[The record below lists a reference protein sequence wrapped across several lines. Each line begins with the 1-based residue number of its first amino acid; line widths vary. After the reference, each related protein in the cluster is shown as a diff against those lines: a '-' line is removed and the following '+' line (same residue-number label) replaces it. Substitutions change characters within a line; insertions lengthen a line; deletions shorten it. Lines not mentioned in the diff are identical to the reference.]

1 MNKLSQEEANELIN
15 ALKRK
20 IEEKIFYFPHE
31 KGRLEFNVL
40 SDDEKE
46 FVVTIQRKG
55 IRNDSCTYQG
65 RLINGTVLM
74 RLDINPTA
82 KHFDKKTGQYII
94 GPHLHIY
101 SEEYGNEAIPFDVN
115 NKNLYELCFEFFKKF
130 NVVELPEIYCQNGL
144 K

>member
-46 FVVTIQRKG
+46 FVVNIQRKG
-55 IRNDSCTYQG
+55 IRNILSD
-65 RLINGTVLM
+65 
-74 RLDINPTA
+74 
-82 KHFDKKTGQYII
+82 
-94 GPHLHIY
+94 HIY
-101 SEEYGNEAIPFDVN
+101 IFIQ
-115 NKNLYELCFEFFKKF
+115 KNTVMKQFHLT
-130 NVVELPEIYCQNGL
+130 
-144 K
+144 

>member
-46 FVVTIQRKG
+46 FVVNIQ
-55 IRNDSCTYQG
+55 
-65 RLINGTVLM
+65 
-74 RLDINPTA
+74 
-82 KHFDKKTGQYII
+82 
-94 GPHLHIY
+94 
-101 SEEYGNEAIPFDVN
+101 
-115 NKNLYELCFEFFKKF
+115 
-130 NVVELPEIYCQNGL
+130 
-144 K
+144 

>member
-46 FVVTIQRKG
+46 FVVNIQRKG

-82 KHFDKKTGQYII
+82 KHFDKKSRT
-94 GPHLHIY
+94 IY
-101 SEEYGNEAIPFDVN
+101 YRTTFTYLFRRIR
-115 NKNLYELCFEFFKKF
+115 
-130 NVVELPEIYCQNGL
+130 
-144 K
+144 

>member
-1 MNKLSQEEANELIN
+1 
-15 ALKRK
+15 
-20 IEEKIFYFPHE
+20 
-31 KGRLEFNVL
+31 
-40 SDDEKE
+40 
-46 FVVTIQRKG
+46 
-55 IRNDSCTYQG
+55 
-65 RLINGTVLM
+65 M

-130 NVVELPEIYCQNGL
+130 NVVELPEIYYQNGL